1 MQNRSSPRA
10 TGKST
15 VIVQPGTGNDSGA
28 ALPSPNRLSTFSP
41 EQYGECA
48 IFSTTRRNVG
58 SSPNGTTN
66 WYCRKPRE
74 P

>member
-1 MQNRSSPRA
+1 M
-10 TGKST
+10 
-15 VIVQPGTGNDSGA
+15 IVQPGCGNDSGA
-28 ALPSPNRLSTFSP
+28 GLPSPNRLSTLSP
-41 EQYGECA
+41 EACGECA
-48 IFSTTRRNVG
+48 IFSTILRNVG